1 MTKQELFSLKS
12 EIFDSGLYRKVK
24 IANKINFRQGDR
36 APKEALEAV
45 YGVKAVKIATNMYNA
60 SYKRFKRVLGHIQNL
75 ATLPN
80 VDLVFCTLTFSDE
93 VLASTTAQTRR
104 RYVSRWCKSVSPLYV
119 ANVDF
124 GSKNGR
130 EHYHAIVCNIVK
142 KEAKE
147 AWKYGFT
154 WFERVRSNKCHSEER
169 VSRYI
174 TKLTSHALKEST
186 KVGQTRVIYSKRLRV
201 DFSQEF

>member
-45 YGVKAVKIATNMYNA
+45 YGVEAVKIATNMYNA

-75 ATLPN
+75 STLPN
-80 VDLVFCTLTFSDE
+80 VELVFCTLTFSNE
-93 VLASTTAQTRR
+93 VLSSTTAQTRR
-104 RYVSRWCKSVSPLYV
+104 RYVSRWCKSVSALYV
-119 ANVDF
+119 ANVDY
-124 GSKNGR
+124 GDSNGR
-130 EHYHAIVCNIVK
+130 EHYHAIVCNIVT
-142 KEAKE
+142 KEAKK
-147 AWKYGFT
+147 AWKYGFS
-154 WFERVRSNKCHSEER
+154 WFERVRVNKCNSEAR

-186 KVGQTRVIYSKRLRV
+186 KCGQTRVIYSKRLNV
-201 DFSQEF
+201 DFNQEF